1 MYPKRLSQVVSYY
14 SKSGQ
19 DCSHVIAIKSYL
31 QISQDRALI
40 LLILVYTFVA
50 TNSEIEIN
58 DMFSTLLK
66 AMLATIANSLGL
78 GSKNLNSENL
88 KSWITLQNAIYH
100 LIENDPRY
108 KIIVWDC
115 DNRTK
120 FSNHEID
127 ERLLTLDENI
137 IGNNVS
143 ISFEWSSDPS
153 YRLILIRKNFAR
165 RIQTPVEESEGT
177 LNSYWAKK
185 YNWDEKKWEK
195 VWRDGE
201 YNKARVNRNLYVLI
215 NNYGQFGLTHNYERE
230 SRWLD
235 FIDYLFEKNII
246 INHHNNELPKAA
258 SENVTA
264 VHSSSA
270 SSSDA
275 TMADESKVVV
285 RDCPNVSMLERTVD
299 QLIQFVVES
308 RVATHSIVTDK
319 DMIGTLERLPQFKKL
334 PSKYQ
339 MEVLDIVETEYR
351 LTRNYDHLVR
361 LTDRLADN
369 EKFSELSAERTF
381 SYISRLDSFAGLS
394 EHERNELECYVQLK
408 FPK

>member
-1 MYPKRLSQVVSYY
+1 
-14 SKSGQ
+14 
-19 DCSHVIAIKSYL
+19 
-31 QISQDRALI
+31 
-40 LLILVYTFVA
+40 
-50 TNSEIEIN
+50 
-58 DMFSTLLK
+58 MFSTLLK

-177 LNSYWAKK
+177 LNSYWAKE

-215 NNYGQFGLTHNYERE
+215 DDFGQFGLTHNYERE

-235 FIDYLFEKNII
+235 FIDHLFEKNII